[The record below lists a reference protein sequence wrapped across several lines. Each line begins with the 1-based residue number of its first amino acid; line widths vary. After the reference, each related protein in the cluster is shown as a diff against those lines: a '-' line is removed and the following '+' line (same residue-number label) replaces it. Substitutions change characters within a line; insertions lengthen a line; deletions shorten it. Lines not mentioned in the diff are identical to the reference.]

1 MSLFSNWFQTKK
13 DEDEDACLWMLQE
26 NPNQQKTVRNEFCKI
41 VRSHYDELDAIAQD
55 IKDLGYPAA
64 SAIFNERLPVTKK
77 ARSGELGEIMATEF
91 AEENLGF
98 KIPVRRI
105 RYKDGREMAL
115 RGDDFIGVSYN
126 NTGKDLILLKG
137 ESKSRA
143 VLSTT
148 TITEARKSLDRDKGR
163 CTPISLLFVAD
174 RLLEREGEDKALGAI
189 LRKEIA
195 LKTLPPENINHALFT
210 LTGNAQK
217 TILEKDLERADTNRV
232 QNVINISITDHQNF
246 IKETYEK
253 VAELG
258 NK

>member
-1 MSLFSNWFQTKK
+1 MSLFNSWFQTKK
-13 DEDEDACLWMLQE
+13 EQDENACLWMLQE
-26 NPNQQKTVRNEFCKI
+26 NPNQRKTALNEFCKI
-41 VRSHYDELDAIAQD
+41 IRSHYDDLDAIAQD
-55 IKDLGYPAA
+55 INDLGYPAA
-64 SAIFNERLPVTKK
+64 STIFNERLPVTKK

-98 KIPVRRI
+98 RIPVRRI

-115 RGDDFIGVSYN
+115 RGDDFIGVYFDKAN
-126 NTGKDLILLKG
+126 GDLILLKG

-143 VLSTT
+143 VLSDT
-148 TITEARKSLDRDKGR
+148 TITQARESLDRDKGR

-174 RLLEREGEDKALGAI
+174 RLLERGGEDEKLGAI

-210 LTGNAQK
+210 LTGNAPK
-217 TILEKDLERADTNRV
+217 AILERNLKAADTNRV

-253 VAELG
+253 AADLG

>member
-1 MSLFSNWFQTKK
+1 MSLFNGWFQTIK
-13 DEDEDACLWMLQE
+13 DKDKDASLWMLQE
-26 NPNQQKTVRNEFCKI
+26 NPNQRKTALNEFCKI
-41 VRSHYDELDAIAQD
+41 IRSHYDDLDAIARD
-55 IKDLGYPAA
+55 IKDLGYTAA
-64 SAIFNERLPVTKK
+64 STIFNERLPVTKK

-115 RGDDFIGVSYN
+115 RGDDFIGVHFDKDV
-126 NTGKDLILLKG
+126 GDLILLKG

-143 VLSTT
+143 VLSAT
-148 TITEARKSLDRDKGR
+148 TITEARRSLDRDKGR

-174 RLLEREGEDKALGAI
+174 RLLEREGEDKALGKI
-189 LRKEIA
+189 LRYEVA

-210 LTGNAQK
+210 LTGNAPK
-217 TILEKDLERADTNRV
+217 TILEKDLKAADTNRV
-232 QNVINISITDHQNF
+232 QNVINISIADHQEF

-253 VAELG
+253 VADLG
-258 NK
+258 NN